1 MNTTSGSLEENVI
14 ESHGVYKIYPGRAAG
29 MGKAFTALRGLDLS
43 IQKGEFVTLVG
54 PSGCGKSTFLNM
66 VAGLIDI
73 TEGDLLYK
81 GGAIN
86 GVNTDVAYVTQS
98 DNLLPWR
105 NLLGNVE
112 LAMEL
117 KGFSSSES
125 RERAGQYVK
134 MVGLEGF
141 EEFYPHELSG
151 GMQKRVG
158 IARTLA
164 WEPDTILMDEPF
176 GPLDAQT
183 RTLMQDEL
191 LKLWEHREQ
200 TTLFIT
206 HDLIESIALSD
217 RIVVLSRAP
226 GQIVS
231 MYEVPIPR
239 PRDVFHIYEE
249 EGFQDLY
256 NALWNDLKRE
266 ITADRME
273 SKDRNPN
280 E

>member
-1 MNTTSGSLEENVI
+1 
-14 ESHGVYKIYPGRAAG
+14 
-29 MGKAFTALRGLDLS
+29 
-43 IQKGEFVTLVG
+43 
-54 PSGCGKSTFLNM
+54 
-66 VAGLIDI
+66 
-73 TEGDLLYK
+73 
-81 GGAIN
+81 
-86 GVNTDVAYVTQS
+86 
-98 DNLLPWR
+98 
-105 NLLGNVE
+105 
-112 LAMEL
+112 MEL

-273 SKDRNPN
+273 SKDRNSN

>member
-1 MNTTSGSLEENVI
+1 
-14 ESHGVYKIYPGRAAG
+14 
-29 MGKAFTALRGLDLS
+29 
-43 IQKGEFVTLVG
+43 
-54 PSGCGKSTFLNM
+54 
-66 VAGLIDI
+66 
-73 TEGDLLYK
+73 
-81 GGAIN
+81 
-86 GVNTDVAYVTQS
+86 
-98 DNLLPWR
+98 
-105 NLLGNVE
+105 
-112 LAMEL
+112 
-117 KGFSSSES
+117 
-125 RERAGQYVK
+125 
-134 MVGLEGF
+134 
-141 EEFYPHELSG
+141 
-151 GMQKRVG
+151 
-158 IARTLA
+158 
-164 WEPDTILMDEPF
+164 MDEPF